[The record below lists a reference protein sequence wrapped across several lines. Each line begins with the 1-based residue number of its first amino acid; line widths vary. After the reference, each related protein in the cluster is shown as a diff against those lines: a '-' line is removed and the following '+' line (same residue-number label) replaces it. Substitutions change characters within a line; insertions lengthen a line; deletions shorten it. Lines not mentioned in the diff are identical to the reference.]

1 MFRLVTLDAL
11 TPRHMTKM
19 TLEVMQQSAEVVKFL
34 IPGRDNRI
42 AWQEFQN
49 KLQAFDLFEH
59 VDVTL
64 NLPLRV

>member
-1 MFRLVTLDAL
+1 
-11 TPRHMTKM
+11 MTF
-19 TLEVMQQSAEVVKFL
+19 EVMQQSAEVGKFL
-34 IPGRDNRI
+34 MPGRENRL

-64 NLPLRV
+64 QSAVRA